1 MTEYSGNTCYRTA
14 EAVTGRLL
22 KLENSH
28 RSVGS
33 CAKILIWDGVSE
45 LCDSAL
51 EGAVGLLLCGCPNTT
66 LQKQARRIAEL
77 CRLPSME
84 INGTL
89 PENTIAILDTNHK
102 KLFINPDLETIGA
115 YLNPHS
121 QRQRNK
127 TVLILNGDD
136 APLPYEFEGVMVDT
150 DMVVNS
156 DEQQVYEYL
165 CDISDRYTGIP
176 IMTVAD
182 YSLGEQAFR
191 TRLRAI
197 YRAGVWGRF
206 SLICSSVSTPERAK
220 SCIRAMHEVFHRLDS
235 EEREFDGFM
244 PKGLMIDTPLMIL
257 SPAEARMLDLFCV
270 DLKKLRRLFSGS
282 ESQGE
287 GEAQTVSLVKDF
299 INDSAPCDIILKNAE
314 ELSDRSL
321 SSLLSTGRISGIC
334 VKKEKKDRFAG
345 LL

>member
-1 MTEYSGNTCYRTA
+1 MTEYSGNTCYHTDK
-14 EAVTGRLL
+14 AVTGRLL
-22 KLENSH
+22 RLESALS
-28 RSVGS
+28 SVGG

-45 LCDSAL
+45 LCDSVL
-51 EGAVGLLLCGCPNTT
+51 DGAVGLLLCGCPNAT

-84 INGTL
+84 INGSL
-89 PENTIAILDTNHK
+89 PENTIAILDTRHK

-115 YLNPHS
+115 YLNPHT

-127 TVLILNGDD
+127 TSLVLEGND
-136 APLPYEFEGVMVDT
+136 ASLPYEFEGVMVDT
-150 DMVVNS
+150 YMGVNS

-176 IMTVAD
+176 IFAVAD
-182 YSLGEQAFR
+182 CSLGEQAFR
-191 TRLRAI
+191 ARLRAI

-206 SLICSSVSTPERAK
+206 SLICSSVTTPERAK
-220 SCIRAMHEVFHRLDS
+220 SCIRAMHEAFHRLDS

-244 PKGLMIDTPLMIL
+244 PKGLMIDTPLMLL
-257 SPAEARMLDLFCV
+257 SPPETRMLDLFCV
-270 DLKKLRRLFSGS
+270 DLKKLCRLFSGS
-282 ESQGE
+282 DNQGE

-299 INDSAPCDIILKNAE
+299 ISASAPYDIILKNAE